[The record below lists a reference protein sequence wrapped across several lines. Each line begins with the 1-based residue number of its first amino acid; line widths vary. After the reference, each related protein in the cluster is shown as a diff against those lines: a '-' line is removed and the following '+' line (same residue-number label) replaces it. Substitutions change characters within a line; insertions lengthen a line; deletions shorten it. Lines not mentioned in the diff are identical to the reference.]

1 MAVIINP
8 DVYPF
13 TGFTVI
19 DVRSESEFQQG
30 HIPGAVNIP
39 LLRNDERK
47 IIGTVYKQNGRDAAV
62 TEGYKLIGPRFSE
75 LYEHFK
81 RALGNNRPLFYF
93 WRGGLRS
100 QISSTI
106 LEWGGFEVWL
116 LKGGYKAYRH
126 MVQQSL
132 SQPRRFVL
140 LGGMTGVGKTEIL
153 EMLKKRGWPVL
164 NPEALAN
171 HKGSALGS
179 LGMPEQPS
187 VEMFENLLWRNISR
201 YGETQV
207 FISENESRKIG
218 TCVLPEGLWQQF
230 LSADILEIETDDA
243 QRLQRLVDEYAGFDA
258 ELLADKTEKLRK
270 RMGGLACQQ
279 AQQAIREGRKEEWV
293 ALLMKYYDRS
303 YRYFM
308 QENGYSGNTFFWDWN
323 KTQECLGLLEKELI
337 KYGVKK

>member
-8 DVYPF
+8 DEYPF

-19 DVRSESEFQQG
+19 DVRSESEFQHG

-39 LLRNDERK
+39 LLRDEERK
-47 IIGTVYKQNGRDAAV
+47 IIGTVFKQKGRDAAV
-62 TEGYKLIGPRFSE
+62 AEGYKLIGPRFSE
-75 LYEHFK
+75 LYEQFRREAENK
-81 RALGNNRPLFYF
+81 QPLFYC

-106 LEWGGFEVWL
+106 LEWGGFSVFL

-126 MVQQSL
+126 VVQQSL
-132 SQPRRFVL
+132 AMPRKFVL

-153 EMLKKRGWPVL
+153 EMLKERGWPVL
-164 NPEALAN
+164 NLEALAN

-179 LGMPEQPS
+179 LGMPDQPS
-187 VEMFENLLWRNISR
+187 VEMFENLLWDNISGQ
-201 YGETQV
+201 GEKHI

-218 TCVLPEGLWQQF
+218 SCVLPESLWQQF
-230 LSADILEIETDDA
+230 LSADILEIETDTT

-258 ELLADKTEKLRK
+258 ELLALKTEKLRK

-293 ALLMKYYDRS
+293 TLLMKYYDRS
-303 YRYFM
+303 YRFFM

-323 KTQECLGLLEKELI
+323 KTRECLGLLEEELI
-337 KYGVKK
+337 KYGIKK